1 MGIMSGLGKVKMF
14 FKGKNGEMKEMNAET
29 VEVTYEPVNYESP
42 VTDKIV
48 ELGSGF
54 KEMSFEFEK
63 AEINLLQFN
72 NTIKTL
78 NEIIK
83 KEKRDHKILNRTK
96 NKRIAKKVYKRL
108 YNL

>member
-14 FKGKNGEMKEMNAET
+14 FTGKDEEVQEMEAEA
-29 VEVTYEPVNYESP
+29 VEVTYEPTEQ
-42 VTDKIV
+42 V
-48 ELGSGF
+48 ENEYVGF
-54 KEMSFEFEK
+54 DFSNKELSFEIK
-63 AEINLLQFN
+63 DVEIKGSLYDDMVNQ
-72 NTIKTL
+72 L

-83 KEKRDHKILNRTK
+83 NNKRDQKILNRTK

>member
-14 FKGKNGEMKEMNAET
+14 FKGKDGEMKEMEAET
-29 VEVTYEPVNYESP
+29 VEVTYEPVEQ
-42 VTDKIV
+42 V
-48 ELGSGF
+48 ENKYRELDFSN
-54 KEMSFEFEK
+54 KEFTIEFES
-63 AEINLLQFN
+63 AEVDYSPIDNMITQ
-72 NTIKTL
+72 L

-83 KEKRDHKILNRTK
+83 NNKRDQKILNRTK

>member
-14 FKGKNGEMKEMNAET
+14 FKGKDGEMQEMKAET
-29 VEVTYEPVNYESP
+29 AEVTFEPVK
-42 VTDKIV
+42 DKVV
-48 ELGSGF
+48 ELGSKY
-54 KEMSFEFEK
+54 KEMSFEFK
-63 AEINLLQFN
+63 NAEINLVQFN
-72 NTIKTL
+72 GMISSL

-83 KEKRDHKILNRTK
+83 NNKRDQKILNRTK

>member
-14 FKGKNGEMKEMNAET
+14 FTGKDGEAQEMNAEVT
-29 VEVTYEPVNYESP
+29 EVTYEPVEQ
-42 VTDKIV
+42 V
-48 ELGSGF
+48 ENKYRELDFSN
-54 KEMSFEFEK
+54 KEFTIEFES
-63 AEINLLQFN
+63 AEVDYSPID
-72 NTIKTL
+72 NTITQL

-83 KEKRDHKILNRTK
+83 NNKRDQKILNRTK